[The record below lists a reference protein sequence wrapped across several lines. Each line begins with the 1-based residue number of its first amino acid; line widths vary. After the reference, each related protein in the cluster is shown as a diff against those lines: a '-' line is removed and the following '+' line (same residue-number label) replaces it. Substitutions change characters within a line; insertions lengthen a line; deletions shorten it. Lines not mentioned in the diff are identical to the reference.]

1 MIKILFVCHGNICRS
16 PMAEFIMK
24 DMVKREG
31 LEREFEIASAATS
44 RDDVGCPVHDPVRRI
59 LSEMGISCSGKTART
74 ILPEDYKIYDLIIG
88 MDEYN
93 MYNMRQMFGGDPKG
107 KLHMLL
113 EYIGSQND
121 IADPWY
127 THDYET
133 TQREVIAGCKGLLD
147 HLIKY
152 KRGE

>member
-1 MIKILFVCHGNICRS
+1 
-16 PMAEFIMK
+16 
-24 DMVKREG
+24 
-31 LEREFEIASAATS
+31 
-44 RDDVGCPVHDPVRRI
+44 
-59 LSEMGISCSGKTART
+59 
-74 ILPEDYKIYDLIIG
+74 
-88 MDEYN
+88 